1 MFANGDELEVDLLV
15 FSAGIRPRDELARAA
30 GLPIGERG
38 GIVIDQSCRTEDA
51 AIYAIGE
58 CASYEG
64 RCYGLVA
71 PGYQMAR
78 AAMADLCRA
87 RATDAVADPEAVD
100 AVFTGFDM
108 STKLKLMG
116 VDVASFG
123 DAFGNHPG
131 AHVVSLL
138 DTSAALYKKLVL
150 SPDRKHLLG
159 GMLVGDASSYGEL
172 LQLAQNR
179 IVLPPEP
186 ESLILPAGKGERPAG
201 MGVTA
206 LPDGAQI
213 CSCNNVS
220 KGAICSAIRAQKLTA
235 VGAVKS
241 CTRAGTTCGSCV
253 PLVTDLLKMELKKA
267 GV

>member
-1 MFANGDELEVDLLV
+1 M
-15 FSAGIRPRDELARAA
+15 
-30 GLPIGERG
+30 
-38 GIVIDQSCRTEDA
+38 
-51 AIYAIGE
+51 
-58 CASYEG
+58 ASSPPAT
-64 RCYGLVA
+64 RW
-71 PGYQMAR
+71 
-78 AAMADLCRA
+78 RA
-87 RATDAVADPEAVD
+87 RRWRTSAARGVTDAVADPDAVD

-131 AHVVSLL
+131 AHLVSLL

-201 MGVTA
+201 MASPRCPTA
-206 LPDGAQI
+206 RRSVRATT
-213 CSCNNVS
+213 
-220 KGAICSAIRAQKLTA
+220 SAR
-235 VGAVKS
+235 GKS
-241 CTRAGTTCGSCV
+241 AAPSALRS
-253 PLVTDLLKMELKKA
+253 
-267 GV
+267 

>member
-1 MFANGDELEVDLLV
+1 MRALRFANGDELDVDLLV

-30 GLPIGERG
+30 GLPLGERG

-78 AAMADLCRA
+78 AAVSAICDAAEAGEAAGA
-87 RATDAVADPEAVD
+87 REAVD

-123 DAFGNHPG
+123 DAFGSHPG

-159 GMLVGDASSYGEL
+159 GMLVGDASAYGEL

-186 ESLILPAGKGERPAG
+186 ESLILPAGRGERPAG
-201 MGVTA
+201 LGVTA
-206 LPDGAQI
+206 LPDAAQI
-213 CSCNNVS
+213 CS
-220 KGAICSAIRAQKLTA
+220 
-235 VGAVKS
+235 
-241 CTRAGTTCGSCV
+241 
-253 PLVTDLLKMELKKA
+253 
-267 GV
+267 